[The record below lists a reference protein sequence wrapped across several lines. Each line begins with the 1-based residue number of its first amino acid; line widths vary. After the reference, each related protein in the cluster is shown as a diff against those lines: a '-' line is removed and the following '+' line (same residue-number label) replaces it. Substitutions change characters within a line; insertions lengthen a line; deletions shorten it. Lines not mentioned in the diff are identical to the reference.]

1 MSDKKVKSEKKA
13 KAPSKKSAAKAAVAG
28 PAKLAS
34 GQVWE
39 KDGFS
44 VELVEPS
51 ASVWVVRFSG
61 SERVVG
67 RPEAELRMGV
77 LSGAKLRSR

>member
-1 MSDKKVKSEKKA
+1 MSDKKVKKVKSEKK
-13 KAPSKKSAAKAAVAG
+13 AKAAVAG

-44 VELVEPS
+44 VELVESS